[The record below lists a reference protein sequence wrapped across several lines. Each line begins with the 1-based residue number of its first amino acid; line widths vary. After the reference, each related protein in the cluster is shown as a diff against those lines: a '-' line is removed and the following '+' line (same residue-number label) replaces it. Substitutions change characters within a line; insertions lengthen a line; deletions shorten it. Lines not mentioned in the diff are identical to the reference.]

1 MFSTLGH
8 YTLSMWNKVSSD
20 KKSKPAGNWNSI
32 SYIREKDTHNS
43 GMRKVVVRGW
53 FLIMDSVR
61 NMEPSLPDGESPS
74 VDSCSP

>member
-1 MFSTLGH
+1 
-8 YTLSMWNKVSSD
+8 MWNKVSSD
-20 KKSKPAGNWNSI
+20 KKSKTAVNWNSI

-74 VDSCSP
+74 VDSCSL